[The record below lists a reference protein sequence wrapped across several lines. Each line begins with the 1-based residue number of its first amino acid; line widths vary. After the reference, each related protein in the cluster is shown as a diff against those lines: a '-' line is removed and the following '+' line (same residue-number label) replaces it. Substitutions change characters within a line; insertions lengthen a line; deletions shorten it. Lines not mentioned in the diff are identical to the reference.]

1 MYFTAVHRSV
11 VEPQVIVF
19 FVFSLLWHHYDIKA
33 DRTQNTTLQ
42 TNAGAQDLGDRRL
55 CAALPSAS
63 AGRGV
68 LRPRQRMNRGHA
80 AVYDDSFYHSAS
92 DEIHGEASRAASAG
106 LEVVA
111 SGLGAARPPRFADSG
126 RSRHVTRDADRNSE
140 RGGYSGRGFTES
152 SRTCAQIRT
161 MHPPA

>member
-1 MYFTAVHRSV
+1 MFSAVYG
-11 VEPQVIVF
+11 I
-19 FVFSLLWHHYDIKA
+19 IKSA
-33 DRTQNTTLQ
+33 RTQNTTLQ
-42 TNAGAQDLGDRRL
+42 TNASAQDLGDRRL

-92 DEIHGEASRAASAG
+92 DEIHGEASRAASAS

-111 SGLGAARPPRFADSG
+111 SGLGAARSSSKAWGACVSG
-126 RSRHVTRDADRNSE
+126 LGVTLLALSRVDM
-140 RGGYSGRGFTES
+140 
-152 SRTCAQIRT
+152 C
-161 MHPPA
+161 MWPVC